1 MTRTLWLLFTGVL
14 VAVAGT
20 QHANSQASTPAWD
33 YKIFPGS
40 FCQAQLPGDAAS
52 FQRAG
57 GFIFNMSNPNLPTV
71 TCPIVRD
78 RVPHAGKTNELT
90 KIDGGIHFN
99 ITSLGVAGLACK
111 WISQDESGATIATL
125 GPTTISQNGSQISMF
140 WEIQPLNTSGNL
152 QMALDGTY
160 SITCAMPPLVFLLRY
175 VVGEWDTTDQGF

>member
-1 MTRTLWLLFTGVL
+1 
-14 VAVAGT
+14 
-20 QHANSQASTPAWD
+20 
-33 YKIFPGS
+33 
-40 FCQAQLPGDAAS
+40 
-52 FQRAG
+52 
-57 GFIFNMSNPNLPTV
+57 MSNPNLPTV